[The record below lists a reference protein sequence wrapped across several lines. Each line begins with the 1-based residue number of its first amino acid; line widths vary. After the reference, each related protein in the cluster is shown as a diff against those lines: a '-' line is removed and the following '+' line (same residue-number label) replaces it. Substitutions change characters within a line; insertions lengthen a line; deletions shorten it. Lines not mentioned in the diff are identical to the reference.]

1 MVSGCAR
8 CGAFSSCSRFRHPK
22 ASIETPTGI
31 APFLFPGIIPKG
43 SKDENMKTL
52 LFAVFVPLALT
63 AQFAPTINETTV
75 IVSTPP
81 RYELWQGVDVAI
93 QNVQKLGKPLILK
106 NVLAEIDR
114 MVGANDIRRPYRY
127 NFSSSFSFNG
137 RKAKGRSNRT
147 LDADNKKKKAE
158 FEQGVARRISQMTGK
173 SIEDVGEPVPS
184 RYTTKDEFVR
194 AYVNAKMQDVDDE
207 TRKKYSRKIG
217 GMGDYRRDL
226 KREAEAQ
233 WRQIKGR

>member
-1 MVSGCAR
+1 M
-8 CGAFSSCSRFRHPK
+8 
-22 ASIETPTGI
+22 
-31 APFLFPGIIPKG
+31 L
-43 SKDENMKTL
+43 KTISNPLRPVNQPPSL

-207 TRKKYSRKIG
+207 TRKKYSRKIVSCQTQCDQCSRIHSFPSG
-217 GMGDYRRDL
+217 GMRPVALSCSQRGRSHRQGQGD
-226 KREAEAQ
+226 
-233 WRQIKGR
+233 

>member
-1 MVSGCAR
+1 MPDISTNATVN
-8 CGAFSSCSRFRHPK
+8 
-22 ASIETPTGI
+22 IEVNSQS
-31 APFLFPGIIPKG
+31 AKRRL
-43 SKDENMKTL
+43 SEL
-52 LFAVFVPLALT
+52 
-63 AQFAPTINETTV
+63 ETKL
-75 IVSTPP
+75 S
-81 RYELWQGVDVAI
+81 EL
-93 QNVQKLGKPLILK
+93 N
-106 NVLAEIDR
+106 
-114 MVGANDIRRPYRY
+114 
-127 NFSSSFSFNG
+127 
-137 RKAKGRSNRT
+137 
-147 LDADNKKKKAE
+147 KKKAE